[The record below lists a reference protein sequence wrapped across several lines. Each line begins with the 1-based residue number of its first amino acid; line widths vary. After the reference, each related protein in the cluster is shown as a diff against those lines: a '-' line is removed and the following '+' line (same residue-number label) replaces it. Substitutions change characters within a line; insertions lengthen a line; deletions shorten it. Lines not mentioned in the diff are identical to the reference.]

1 MGNGSFPGVEVAG
14 AWDLPHPH
22 LVSNVLEKS
31 TAIPLITLRVCVACK
46 KGEKLPIYEPI
57 NVGISVTIYGK
68 KGIPVTGPVWP
79 RGWVEV

>member
-14 AWDLPHPH
+14 AWDLTHPH

-31 TAIPLITLRVCVACK
+31 TAIPLINLRVCVACK
-46 KGEKLPIYEPI
+46 KGEKLLIYEPI

-68 KGIPVTGPVWP
+68 KVFPLQARCGPE
-79 RGWVEV
+79 GG